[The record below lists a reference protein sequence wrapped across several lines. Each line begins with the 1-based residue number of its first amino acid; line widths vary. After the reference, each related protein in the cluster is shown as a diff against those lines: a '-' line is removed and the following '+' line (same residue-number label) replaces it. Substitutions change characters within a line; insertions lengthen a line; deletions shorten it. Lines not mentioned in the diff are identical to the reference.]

1 MLFWVRLDLVRL
13 GLVKFGTIF
22 ASSAFHDSTVNVGGN
37 YNGKHF
43 LRDYFIENRFKVILN
58 QPKM

>member
-1 MLFWVRLDLVRL
+1 MVRL
-13 GLVKFGTIF
+13 GLVRFGTIF
-22 ASSAFHDSTVNVGGN
+22 ASSAFHDSTVFVGGN

-43 LRDYFIENRFKVILN
+43 LRDYFIENRFKIILN